1 MDLARWQHGGRLVEH
16 QHTTMTVPDPAA
28 RRRWP
33 RSFSRPVSPWTAAGG
48 CRNRRRTVPSTGAPL
63 GSALATSTR
72 PKRVRAKPP
81 RSARLSMA
89 FISRTRPRSWCTKLK
104 RPAAPCV
111 AVAQLR
117 YVDWFTVE
125 PRQCAG
131 VGAVVA
137 GQDLDQRGLARP
149 VVADEGMDLTGAHV
163 EVDVVERFG
172 PREGLG
178 HPRHPQQRSLPVF
191 DDVRPALRGGATL
204 WCQRSHSG
212 RTSTLALNHCADS
225 GVDQRLCECS
235 TFPPDC

>member
-1 MDLARWQHGGRLVEH
+1 
-16 QHTTMTVPDPAA
+16 MTVPTLQRGGDGHDRSLDRCRLGQRLVDVEIDGERCHQSA
-28 RRRWP
+28 RR
-33 RSFSRPVSPWTAAGG
+33 SVLLSPLHSPEA
-48 CRNRRRTVPSTGAPL
+48 STGEAASQRKVVDGVQL
-63 GSALATSTR
+63 EDEAEVLVHEAQASGSA
-72 PKRVRAKPP
+72 VR
-81 RSARLSMA
+81 
-89 FISRTRPRSWCTKLK
+89 
-104 RPAAPCV
+104 

-131 VGAVVA
+131 VRAVVP

-191 DDVRPALRGGATL
+191 DDVRPALRGGATR
-204 WCQRSHSG
+204 WSQRSHSG
-212 RTSTLALNHCADS
+212 RTFTLALSHCSDS
-225 GVDQRLCECS
+225 HVDQRLCVCS
-235 TFPPDC
+235 TFPPDG